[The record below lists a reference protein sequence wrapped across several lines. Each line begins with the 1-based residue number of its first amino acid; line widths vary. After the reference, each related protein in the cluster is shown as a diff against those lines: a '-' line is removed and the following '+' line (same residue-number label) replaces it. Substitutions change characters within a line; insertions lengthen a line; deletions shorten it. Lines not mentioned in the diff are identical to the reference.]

1 MCVHTFSTE
10 MPESRFASWARL
22 FVFDKKKKE
31 VLIDLIEAV
40 WITILIVG
48 SQITTM
54 CTIGCTLH
62 ADVDRTSVIDAL
74 DDIFLKIQ
82 NKLVFVTDDL

>member
-1 MCVHTFSTE
+1 M
-10 MPESRFASWARL
+10 
-22 FVFDKKKKE
+22 
-31 VLIDLIEAV
+31 EAV
-40 WITILIVG
+40 WITILTIG

-54 CTIGCTLH
+54 CTIGCALH
-62 ADVDRTSVIDAL
+62 AEVDRTSVIDAL

>member
-1 MCVHTFSTE
+1 

-22 FVFDKKKKE
+22 FVFDKKKKS
-31 VLIDLIEAV
+31 VDLSASNIIADLIEAV

-62 ADVDRTSVIDAL
+62 AEVDRTSVIDAL

-82 NKLVFVTDDL
+82 NKLVFVTNDL